1 MAKHSN
7 PGSRHLP
14 RGLSILYEDRDIL
27 VVDKP
32 AGLLT
37 IATDDEKERTAYH
50 HLTEYVRKGQ
60 ARSRNRIFIVHRL
73 DRETSGVLVFAKTED
88 AKFTLQEHWE
98 ETEKT
103 YLAVVPGHLTK
114 HEGVIESYLTENTV
128 HVVYSTNNPEKGK
141 WSRTAYRVL
150 RETKE
155 HSLLEVDLLTGR
167 KHQIRVHLANIGHPV
182 VGDKKYGPTK
192 EGHARLLLH
201 AYRLSFPHPFT
212 GRRLQFEAKV
222 PSHFYKLVGN
232 IEPSE
237 KSSNPPGSAN
247 GETGWTETPPEPDQN
262 WK

>member
-7 PGSRHLP
+7 SGSRHLP

-37 IATDDEKERTAYH
+37 IATDAEKERTAYH

-73 DRETSGVLVFAKTED
+73 DRETSGVLAFAKTEE

-103 YLAVVPGHLTK
+103 YLAVVPGHLTRP
-114 HEGVIESYLTENTV
+114 EGVIESYLAENTA

-141 WSRTAYRVL
+141 WSRTAYRVV

-182 VGDKKYGPTK
+182 VGDKKYGQTPDSH
-192 EGHARLLLH
+192 GRLALH
-201 AYRLSFPHPFT
+201 AHRLAFAHPFT

-222 PSHFYKLVGN
+222 PSHFYKMVGS
-232 IEPSE
+232 IESSE
-237 KSSNPPGSAN
+237 KISNPPVSSD
-247 GETGWTETPPEPDQN
+247 GETARIETAQKPDQN
-262 WK
+262 

>member
-1 MAKHSN
+1 MVKHSN
-7 PGSRHLP
+7 PGARHLP

-37 IATDDEKERTAYH
+37 IATDAEKERTAYH

-73 DRETSGVLVFAKTED
+73 DRETSGVLVFAKTEE
-88 AKFTLQEHWE
+88 AKFTLQEHWD
-98 ETEKT
+98 ETEKV
-103 YLAVVPGHLTK
+103 YLAVVPGHLTRP
-114 HEGVIESYLTENTV
+114 EGVIESYLAENTV
-128 HVVYSTNNPEKGK
+128 HVVYSTNNPDKGK
-141 WSRTAYRVL
+141 WSRTAYRVVC
-150 RETKE
+150 ETKE

-182 VGDKKYGPTK
+182 VGDKKYGQVPDSH
-192 EGHARLLLH
+192 GHLALH
-201 AYRLSFPHPFT
+201 AYRLSFAHPFT

-232 IEPSE
+232 IESAK
-237 KSSNPPGSAN
+237 KSANLPDSAN
-247 GETGWTETPPEPDQN
+247 GETDRIETPPEPDQN
-262 WK
+262 